1 MDPLKEYTA
10 RRDRWHAAHGLL
22 ESKFIRI
29 SNWRLAVIAA
39 AILLAWLAVSRVAA
53 VGWLLLIPLTAF
65 VILAVLHERVFRKQ
79 QFTARALA
87 YYERAIA
94 RMKNA
99 WVRTGNPGERFRDSA
114 HVYSEDLDL
123 FGKGSLF
130 ELIASART
138 AAGERTLADWLL
150 APAQR
155 DEVVAR
161 QAAVMELRDRLDLR
175 EDVALLGED
184 VRAGVHADVLERWGS
199 APSAGFTSFVRWIAL
214 ALAAAGVA
222 AFFAFLAHVAPL
234 SVLIAILGLDFVF
247 IAIHRKRIATAIE
260 SVETPASDLQILA
273 LLLERLERE
282 GFNTPKLRQIRAN
295 LEVHGLP
302 ASKRIARLKRWIEML
317 DSSEHLLLRAVN
329 PVVLWKEQLA
339 MAIEAWRVDSGPFIH
354 AWISAVGEFEAISSF
369 ASLAFERP
377 EWTFPTLME
386 DSSPYFEAKALRH
399 PLMAPSK
406 CVPNDVAIGGDTRV
420 LIVSGSNMSGKSTL
434 LRAVGLNAVLA
445 WAGAPVAATSMRI
458 SSIRVGAS
466 IRVLDSLQDGRSR
479 FYSEIMRIRQIVD
492 LAGNGAGALF
502 LLDEVLSGTNSHDR
516 RIGAAAVVRAL
527 VARGAIGLV
536 TTHDLALATLDQD
549 GGLGIA
555 NVHFDDEIEDGR
567 IEFDYRL
574 RPGVVVHSNAL
585 ELMRAV
591 GLQV

>member
-1 MDPLKEYTA
+1 MDPLEEYTA
-10 RRDRWHAAHGLL
+10 RSDRWRAAHRLL
-22 ESKFIRI
+22 EGKFIRI
-29 SNWRLAVIAA
+29 SNWRLAVIAT
-39 AILLAWLAVSRVAA
+39 AIILAWLAVSRSAA
-53 VGWLLLIPLTAF
+53 LGGLLLIPLAAF
-65 VILAVLHERVFRKQ
+65 VFLAVWHERVFRKQ

-87 YYERAIA
+87 YYERAVA
-94 RMKNA
+94 RMKGS
-99 WVRTGNPGERFRDSA
+99 WVGTGNAGEPFRDGA
-114 HVYSEDLDL
+114 HIYSEDLDV

-138 AAGERTLADWLL
+138 AAGERTLAGWLL
-150 APAQR
+150 APACR
-155 DEVVAR
+155 DEAAAR
-161 QAAVMELRDRLDLR
+161 QAGVQELRDCLDLR
-175 EDVALLGED
+175 EDIALLGED
-184 VRAGVHADVLERWGS
+184 VRASVHADVLDRWGS
-199 APSAGFTSFVRWIAL
+199 ASPAGFSSLVRWIAL
-214 ALAAAGVA
+214 LLAIAGIA
-222 AFFAFLAHVAPL
+222 SLLAFLAHVASL
-234 SVLIAILGLDFVF
+234 SVFIVILGLDFVF

-260 SVETPASDLQILA
+260 GVETPAVDLQILA
-273 LLLERLERE
+273 LLLERLEAE
-282 GFNTPKLRQIRAN
+282 DFHTPKLKQIRAN

-317 DSSEHLLLRAVN
+317 DSSEHLFLRVVN

-339 MAIEAWRVDSGPFIH
+339 MAVEAWRVESGPFIH
-354 AWISAVGEFEAISSF
+354 GWISAAGEFEALSSF

-377 EWTFPTLME
+377 EWAFPVLVE
-386 DSSPYFEAKALRH
+386 DANPHFEAKDLRH
-399 PLMAPSK
+399 PLIAPAK
-406 CVPNDVAIGGDTRV
+406 CVPNDVALGGDTRV

-434 LRAVGLNAVLA
+434 LRAIGLNAVLA
-445 WAGAPVAATSMRI
+445 WAGAPVAAASMHI

-479 FYSEIMRIRQIVD
+479 FYSEIVRLRQIVD
-492 LAGNGAGALF
+492 LAGNSAGALF

-549 GGLGIA
+549 NGLGIV

-574 RPGVVVHSNAL
+574 RPGVVVRSNAL